1 MKYQVKKISAL
12 QTSKISA
19 ICNAPF
25 GLIHVL
31 IGLLILMNPTGNPV
45 KDAATH
51 FVGMLFLFMPLII
64 GVLAFFSTFILSHFY
79 NWVASMM
86 GGIEFE
92 LEEQEDV

>member
-1 MKYQVKKISAL
+1 
-12 QTSKISA
+12 
-19 ICNAPF
+19 
-25 GLIHVL
+25 
-31 IGLLILMNPTGNPV
+31 MNPTGNPV